1 MNALTNSIGQ
11 DIQVLKHTFEPSIII
26 FVNAL
31 ILIIPHKIW
40 AASFLNRICEYIFNA
55 VWYYDPDVMPCSIKG

>member
-11 DIQVLKHTFEPSIII
+11 DIQVLKHTFEPIIII

-31 ILIIPHKIW
+31 ILIILH
-40 AASFLNRICEYIFNA
+40 
-55 VWYYDPDVMPCSIKG
+55 